1 VRLIR
6 ENSLGDNL
14 PHEWVS
20 WDIQVDIVGFIISP
34 KQTDVAFVE
43 CKNSQIT
50 LVNLSQLLGYTKVVI
65 PQYSIIVAPQG
76 ASDSL
81 LSLLKTF
88 NRLDILQYQDRSG
101 KFLRYIAV
109 ARWDENSQCI
119 DYGSIIPANYM

>member
-1 VRLIR
+1 MNGYHGIYKWILLVLSFRQSKLM
-6 ENSLGDNL
+6 SLL
-14 PHEWVS
+14 LS
-20 WDIQVDIVGFIISP
+20 
-34 KQTDVAFVE
+34 A
-43 CKNSQIT
+43 NSQIT